1 MSKAVMIS
9 IQPKWCELMAR
20 GIKTIEV
27 RKSRP
32 KLEPPFKCYIYCT
45 QAKNKASVDGYAF
58 FADELYI
65 DHCSKTLTCGHTQF
79 EEIVN
84 GKVIGEFVCDGS
96 EILFNTNGNP
106 PNYIA
111 EILPDILKRAA
122 MTFEE
127 FQIYV
132 NGRAAKNS
140 IYGWHIS
147 DLVIYDRPKEL
158 SEFSIVDNVAV
169 KNCKHRIRAGQPEY
183 MTANGGWIYG
193 TYGCMKESS
202 YDPDLCT
209 KCKTKP
215 LEKPPQSWCYVEE
228 NIWL

>member
-9 IQPKWCELMAR
+9 IQPKWCEKIAN
-20 GIKTIEV
+20 GEKTIEI
-27 RKSRP
+27 RKTRP

-45 QAKNKASVDGYAF
+45 KEKEFGDILWCSGTIGKM
-58 FADELYI
+58 ADK
-65 DHCSKTLTCGHTQF
+65 S
-79 EEIVN
+79 N

-147 DLVIYDRPKEL
+147 DLVIYDKPKEL
-158 SEFSIVDNVAV
+158 SEFSKPCICTDEYDGETYC
-169 KNCKHRIRAGQPEY
+169 NCLHCDLAGD
-183 MTANGGWIYG
+183 GDYG
-193 TYGCMKESS
+193 IAACDRK
-202 YDPDLCT
+202 LNR
-209 KCKTKP
+209 
-215 LEKPPQSWCYVEE
+215 PPQSWCYVEGLGG
-228 NIWL
+228 NRR

>member
-1 MSKAVMIS
+1 MKAVMIS
-9 IQPKWCELMAR
+9 IQPKWCEPIAN
-20 GIKTIEV
+20 GKKTIEV
-27 RKSRP
+27 RKTKP
-32 KLEPPFKCYIYCT
+32 KLETPFKCYIYCT
-45 QAKNKASVDGYAF
+45 QGNEMLWILREKERNPHQPKISDMFIADAVGGATKA
-58 FADELYI
+58 
-65 DHCSKTLTCGHTQF
+65 
-79 EEIVN
+79 N

-147 DLVIYDRPKEL
+147 DLVIYDKPKEL
-158 SEFSIVDNVAV
+158 SEFKKHNRHCHYEHLGLATPKCSE
-169 KNCKHRIRAGQPEY
+169 CK
-183 MTANGGWIYG
+183 
-193 TYGCMKESS
+193 GCQ
-202 YDPDLCT
+202 
-209 KCKTKP
+209 
-215 LEKPPQSWCYVEE
+215 LERPPQSWCYVEE
-228 NIWL
+228 QT